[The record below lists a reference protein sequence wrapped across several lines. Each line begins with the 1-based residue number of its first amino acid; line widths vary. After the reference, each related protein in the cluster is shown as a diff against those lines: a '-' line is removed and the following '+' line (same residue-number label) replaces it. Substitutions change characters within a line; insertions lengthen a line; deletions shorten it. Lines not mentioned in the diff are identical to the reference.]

1 MDMKD
6 PRGKEHTKS
15 IFSEQERPRKKSH
28 KEEWEESGWYVI
40 FSGRELKSSPW
51 KQS

>member
-15 IFSEQERPRKKSH
+15 IFSEQERPRKKSL

-40 FSGRELKSSPW
+40 SPSRKSKYSVR
-51 KQS
+51 K